1 MTDKYHYLVDEDIER
16 RAAVLLDEASGIPV
30 LPFVLV
36 LSQIT
41 GEGFYSPGTV
51 NGIADGSESRHTTV
65 YTGIFQGAH

>member
-36 LSQIT
+36 LSQIS
-41 GEGFYSPGTV
+41 GEGFYSPRAV
-51 NGIADGSESRHTTV
+51 NGIADGSERRHTAV
-65 YTGIFQGAH
+65 YTGILQGAH

>member
-1 MTDKYHYLVDEDIER
+1 MGVEHYLVDKDIER
-16 RAAVLLDEASGIPV
+16 GALIVLNEAGSIPV
-30 LPFVLV
+30 LPLVLV